1 MSFYIE
7 NFTFEMNFKLKKM
20 KTNYLFPHSFKKGSG
35 ALLIISLV
43 AFLIIYYINREY
55 EVIQLPINAFAIIF
69 DKGLEANYL
78 GFTENNFIDEI
89 LTTLFIV
96 CGLIFAFSK
105 EKIED
110 EMVSKIRLESLVWAT
125 YVNYGVL
132 LFCVIFIYG
141 FSFIKVMQYNMFT
154 LLLFFII
161 RFHWTLYKNSKLANY
176 DE

>member
-7 NFTFEMNFKLKKM
+7 NFTFEVNFKFSAM
-20 KTNYLFPHSFKKGSG
+20 KTNYLFPHSFKNISG
-35 ALLIISLV
+35 AICLLSFL
-43 AFLIIYYINREY
+43 AFLVISVINWEQ
-55 EVIQLPINAFAIIF
+55 EVIQLPANVFALLF
-69 DKGLEANYL
+69 NNGLETNYF
-78 GFTENNFIDEI
+78 GFVENDIIDEI
-89 LTTLFIV
+89 LTSVFIIS
-96 CGLIFAFSK
+96 GLIFAFSK

-110 EMVSKIRLESLVWAT
+110 EMVSAIRLESLVWAT

-141 FSFIKVMQYNMFT
+141 ISFFQVMQYNMFT
-154 LLLFFII
+154 LLLFFSI

>member
-1 MSFYIE
+1 
-7 NFTFEMNFKLKKM
+7 M

-35 ALLIISLV
+35 VLCLLSFLTFLVISVINWEQEVFQLPANVFALL
-43 AFLIIYYINREY
+43 FN
-55 EVIQLPINAFAIIF
+55 N
-69 DKGLEANYL
+69 GLETNYF
-78 GFTENNFIDEI
+78 GFVENDIIDEI
-89 LTTLFIV
+89 LTSIFIICSLV
-96 CGLIFAFSK
+96 FAFSK

-110 EMVSKIRLESLVWAT
+110 EMVSTIRLESLVWAT
-125 YVNYGVL
+125 YVNYVVL

-141 FSFIKVMQYNMFT
+141 LSFFQVMQYNIFT